1 MTPTCRNQQAFRG
14 WVTYGKRALLLVVCL
29 GLGGCSIWDSYVE
42 PDYHSSRADRL
53 CHPYGNCS
61 QGEWVAVDG
70 TAIDSGEA
78 HTQCIEMADQRQGN
92 GWWADSISRGLDVG
106 GCMESKGFRL
116 RP

>member
-1 MTPTCRNQQAFRG
+1 MPLTCRNQQIFPGR
-14 WVTYGKRALLLVVCL
+14 VTFYTRALFLVVCL
-29 GLGGCSIWDSYVE
+29 GLCGCSIWDSYVE